1 MNSHEHRPAYLNF
14 MNNKQV
20 CRCRHCQKPLR
31 CTNRWLHVVSLLPA
45 LLAMLYVIA
54 TGLQHW
60 RVLLIVFPLDAALQY
75 LAFRYLKFE
84 IDPVAQRND
93 MQNDLRR

>member
-1 MNSHEHRPAYLNF
+1 

-75 LAFRYLKFE
+75 LAFRYLKFD
-84 IDPVAQRND
+84 IDLVAQRDD
-93 MQNDLRR
+93 MQNTLRR

>member
-1 MNSHEHRPAYLNF
+1 MNNHEHRPTYLNF

-20 CRCRHCQKPLR
+20 CRCRHCQQPLR
-31 CTNRWLHVVSLLPA
+31 CTNRWLHVISLIPA

-60 RVLLIVFPLDAALQY
+60 RILLIVFPLDAALQY
-75 LAFRYLKFE
+75 LAFRYLKFA
-84 IDPVAQRND
+84 IDLVAQRDD